1 LDLPAIMEG
10 LSTALGSIDG
20 LRSFAYPPDSVSPP
34 AAVVTLPEV
43 DFDSTMARGSDRLE
57 IVVAVLAGRVS
68 ERSAVPLLAGYMSG
82 SGSSSVKAAIEAD
95 VTLGGVAHSTRV
107 LTADPRPMTVG
118 SVEYFGAEFNVEVI
132 A

>member
-1 LDLPAIMEG
+1 L
-10 LSTALGSIDG
+10 
-20 LRSFAYPPDSVSPP
+20 
-34 AAVVTLPEV
+34 
-43 DFDSTMARGSDRLE
+43 
-57 IVVAVLAGRVS
+57 LAGRVS

-82 SGSSSVKAAIEAD
+82 SGASSVKAAIEAD